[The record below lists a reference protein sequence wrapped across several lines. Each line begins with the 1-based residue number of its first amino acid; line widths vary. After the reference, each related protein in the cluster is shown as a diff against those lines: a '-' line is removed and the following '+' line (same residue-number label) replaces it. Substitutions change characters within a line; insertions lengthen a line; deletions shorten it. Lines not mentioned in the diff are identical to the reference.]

1 MFSEEGCLFLH
12 LYAPLYIEK
21 EVATKIEIVE
31 IDDMDFPKDEVQSD
45 EMDINI
51 NAMEIDE

>member
-1 MFSEEGCLFLH
+1 MH

-21 EVATKIEIVE
+21 EEATKIEIVE
-31 IDDMDFPKDEVQSD
+31 IDDMHFPKNEVQSD
-45 EMDINI
+45 EMDNNI